1 MSLSE
6 DSDLRNNSDI
16 QLSMHMIDTLY
27 DLRVSDRNF
36 DIRLSFAFDLCIR
49 ILHFLKLS
57 FLDLSSMTRTMVNWD
72 NCIHVSNFDDL
83 QDQGLMFFDPGL

>member
-6 DSDLRNNSDI
+6 DSDLLSNSDI
-16 QLSMHMIDTLY
+16 QILMHMRDTLY
-27 DLRVSDRNF
+27 DLHINDLNF
-36 DIRLSFAFDLCIR
+36 DIRLNFIFDLYIR

-72 NCIHVSNFDDL
+72 YCIHVSNVDDL
-83 QDQGLMFFDPGL
+83 QDQDLMVFDPGL